1 MTSSTIPLCM
11 VQVMMLQGSTM
22 LSSIMFALLSVLG
35 MMASASLLWLGY
47 EVFISEWK
55 DGSVFILVVFCVF
68 MAGLAAWGSY
78 VAGKNSAFEFSVRNY

>member
-47 EVFISEWK
+47 EVSIGEWK
-55 DGSVFILVVFCVF
+55 DGREIVLVIFCLF
-68 MAGLAAWGSY
+68 MAGLATWGSY
-78 VAGKNSAFEFSVRNY
+78 TAGKNSVFEFRVRNY